1 MKTVS
6 CFCGQCSLEFKHDPM
21 MHFMCHCEDCEFL
34 FNGAFRGFAYTEID
48 LELSGP
54 HNTYFYEGGSGNLL
68 HLTFCKNCGM
78 NLYSKPDLLE
88 GLVYVFAGLMK
99 EHYTFEPKVELF
111 AHNRLPW
118 VTRADSVVQSYD
130 HNGTVERVSELLENI
145 DQRG

>member
-1 MKTVS
+1 
-6 CFCGQCSLEFKHDPM
+6 M
-21 MHFMCHCEDCEFL
+21 MHFMCHCEDCEVL

-54 HNTYFYEGGSGNLL
+54 HDTYSYEGGSGSLL
-68 HLTFCKNCGM
+68 HLTFCKSCGM

-88 GLVYVFAGLMK
+88 GMVYVFAGLMK

-130 HNGTVERVSELLENI
+130 HNGTIERVSELLENI